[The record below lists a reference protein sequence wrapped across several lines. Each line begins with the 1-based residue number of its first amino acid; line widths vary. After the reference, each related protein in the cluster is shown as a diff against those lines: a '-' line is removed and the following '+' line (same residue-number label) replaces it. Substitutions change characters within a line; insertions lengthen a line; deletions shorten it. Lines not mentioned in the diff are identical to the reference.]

1 MAPQVRLRSET
12 ATLHAQPEAVPF
24 FAALQAGTL
33 PVASIVTLLM
43 ADLDALH
50 VDEQPGIA
58 WAFAASLHRVGD
70 DAC

>member
-1 MAPQVRLRSET
+1 MALRVRLRSET
-12 ATLHAQPEAVPF
+12 ATLHAQLEALPF
-24 FAALQAGTL
+24 VAALQAGML
-33 PVASIVTLLM
+33 PLLM